1 VLILSTT
8 VTNGT
13 NSFEAQAAQA
23 LGLTVNIVDPA
34 TWDAMTTAQFN
45 SYKAIILGDPECGS
59 PGNSSPIDP
68 ATQNNTVWGPAITG
82 NVVIIGTDP
91 SYHANNGTS
100 GALTMI
106 KDGIKFAT
114 SIRGHTGAYISLS
127 CYYYNTASNTPVPL
141 LDAFSSGGFTVE
153 GVSSENAHI
162 TYTPPAFYG
171 LTDTDVSNWS
181 NSIHEMFDKHPPYF
195 RELANNEDNIHPYIL
210 VSAANTSSARGTQPP
225 LIFPFNKPTSSHPE
239 RWVVIQGFN
248 TGTHVGTYQ
257 FAFDLQRADNNGN
270 PCDDCTKNEP
280 VLAAAAGVVVKFADE
295 PQTGCVAI
303 RHNSFIE
310 AGITRW
316 YFTIYC
322 HLLTPIPV
330 TDGQQVKRGDQIGQ
344 AWNTHTPATCSDPCP
359 YHIHF
364 ALISATDQ
372 LANNNRRAEQ
382 PLYFVGTSVIKDDQ
396 GKGGYVQISF
406 PWENMA
412 VNEYGNP
419 MWTIRRT

>member
-1 VLILSTT
+1 MKRFLRSKLVLTLAALVMIAAAIVIPLSGSASSSQAAAGSVLILSTT

-225 LIFPFNKPTSSHPE
+225 LIFPFNKPTSSHPCL
-239 RWVVIQGFN
+239 RQQRGLSSNLRMSLRPAVSQYVI
-248 TGTHVGTYQ
+248 TH
-257 FAFDLQRADNNGN
+257 LLR
-270 PCDDCTKNEP
+270 
-280 VLAAAAGVVVKFADE
+280 LAL
-295 PQTGCVAI
+295 
-303 RHNSFIE
+303 H
-310 AGITRW
+310 AGISPST
-316 YFTIYC
+316 
-322 HLLTPIPV
+322 V
-330 TDGQQVKRGDQIGQ
+330 T
-344 AWNTHTPATCSDPCP
+344 S
-359 YHIHF
+359 
-364 ALISATDQ
+364 
-372 LANNNRRAEQ
+372 
-382 PLYFVGTSVIKDDQ
+382 
-396 GKGGYVQISF
+396 
-406 PWENMA
+406 
-412 VNEYGNP
+412 
-419 MWTIRRT
+419 